1 MDRFATLQLFLR
13 VVERGS
19 FSQAARDLGIG
30 QPGVSKQVAALE
42 ARLGTTLLVR
52 TSRGLQPTPA
62 GEELYEAAVEILRIL
77 EEAEG
82 RIGRRSVSSA
92 GLVRASIPPALG
104 PRYIIPRL
112 PAFLAAFPDLQ
123 VELLVSERHV
133 DLVRDGI
140 DVALR
145 VGHFADSSL
154 LARRIGSL
162 RTRTVATPS
171 YLARHGRPEDPL
183 QLHRHSLLTVRL
195 QDAPSAWTF
204 KGEEGPFAV
213 EPTGRL
219 RLNDAEAVRAAVLAD
234 LGIAHDTTALFGA
247 DLKLG
252 TVVSVLERYAPDP
265 IPLQAV
271 TANSRH
277 MPRRLQLFVDFL
289 AGACASEPNLR
300 LD

>member
-1 MDRFATLQLFLR
+1 MDRFATLQLFVR

-42 ARLGTTLLVR
+42 ARLGTALLTR

-62 GEELYEAAVEILRIL
+62 GEELYGSAVQILRDL

-82 RIGRRSVSSA
+82 RIGRRNVSPA
-92 GLVRASIPPALG
+92 GVVRASIPPALG
-104 PRYIIPRL
+104 PRFIIPRL
-112 PAFLAAFPDLQ
+112 PAFLAAFPDLR

-145 VGHFADSSL
+145 VGHLADSAL
-154 LARRIGSL
+154 IARRIGSL
-162 RTRTVATPS
+162 RTRTVATPD
-171 YLARHGRPEDPL
+171 YIAKHGRPEDPL

-195 QDAPSAWTF
+195 EDAPSAWTF
-204 KGEEGPFAV
+204 KGEEGTFAI
-213 EPTGRL
+213 EPSGRL
-219 RLNDAEAVRAAVLAD
+219 RLNDAEAVRAAVLAN
-234 LGIAHDTTALFGA
+234 LGIAHDSTALFGA
-247 DLKLG
+247 DLKAG
-252 TVVSVLERYAPDP
+252 TVVPVLERYAPDP

-277 MPRRLQLFVDFL
+277 MPRRLQLIVDFL
-289 AGACASEPNLR
+289 AGVCGSESTLR
-300 LD
+300 PG